1 MNVLTRAGFLL
12 GVIAFVITGPMQ
24 AVAQDASEPA
34 ARTQVI
40 EPDEDIQTSEFVT
53 INVRDAKIAEVLK
66 AYSLQTGQSIVVGP
80 DVISENVNVRLNN
93 IPWEEALDVI
103 LKPYGFGYRVVGDTI
118 VISKLENIV
127 TVEGIEPLVSKV
139 FTLKYLDAYDIN
151 SVIAAQL
158 SPRGKLSIPKNRSL
172 PGWEFGGGDA
182 ARSGGGNTSQGGLGA
197 MKREQAVSI
206 ERSKLLIVTD

>member
-1 MNVLTRAGFLL
+1 MIRNVLSKAVFVM
-12 GVIAFVITGPMQ
+12 GVIAFVLAGPMQ
-24 AVAQDASEPA
+24 AVAEDFSEPQET
-34 ARTQVI
+34 RTQVI

-127 TVEGIEPLVSKV
+127 SVEGIEPLVSKV
-139 FTLKYLDAYDIN
+139 FTLK
-151 SVIAAQL
+151 
-158 SPRGKLSIPKNRSL
+158 
-172 PGWEFGGGDA
+172 F
-182 ARSGGGNTSQGGLGA
+182 
-197 MKREQAVSI
+197 
-206 ERSKLLIVTD
+206 